1 MISKD
6 MLRFRKGDLLAVLGV
21 LLLAVAVAAAYWPQ
35 NSQNGT
41 KAEIYQRGQLVR
53 QVSLTEDQSFFM
65 EGEYTNRIEV
75 REGRIAITESD
86 CPGTDCVFSGF
97 IGTPNRSIVC
107 LPNGVEIRIVADEAE
122 VDFVV
127 R

>member
-41 KAEIYQRGQLVR
+41 KAEIYQSGKLVR

-97 IGTPNRSIVC
+97 ISTPNRSIVC